1 MKKRFTDDQINYV
14 NTINIIDYMEYRGL
28 DLKRSNRRV
37 KVKGWNGLDVTPDGR
52 KWKDFASGRGGYVI
66 QFVSW
71 LNACSWKEAVQEL
84 LNFSHHA
91 PPVQLSTPQPEPP
104 PPKPFCLPPKAK
116 SYRNLFAYLIKTR
129 KLDSKVV
136 QYCVDQK
143 LIYQDERC
151 NCVFVGY
158 DDCGEPASAFL
169 RGSNEYAPFKML
181 VEGSRAEYGFTL
193 PGANSRLFIFESPI
207 DLLSYMTLKNIR
219 NPLYFD
225 NRGDHC
231 LSCNGL
237 KYLPILHY
245 LSIHREIRQ
254 IVFGVDNDPV
264 NEYGNRPGQDF
275 IKSATQ
281 EIMEAFPD
289 RFTTSKQFI
298 ADLPRQKDW
307 NQELVRLRKNQE
319 HKKSNRTRQPCR

>member
-1 MKKRFTDDQINYV
+1 MKKRFTDDQIDYV

-52 KWKDFASGRGGYVI
+52 KWKDFASGQGGYVI
-66 QFVSW
+66 QFVAW

-84 LNFSHHA
+84 LDFSHHA
-91 PPVQLSTPQPEPP
+91 PPVQLSTPQLEPP
-104 PPKPFCLPPKAK
+104 PSKPFCLPPKAK

-129 KLDSKVV
+129 RLDSKVV

-143 LIYQDERC
+143 LIYQDEHC

-158 DDCGEPASAFL
+158 DDSGEPASAFL
-169 RGSNEYAPFKML
+169 RGSNEYAPFKIL
-181 VEGSRAEYGFTL
+181 VEGSRTEYGFTL
-193 PGANSRLFIFESPI
+193 PGANPRLFIFESPI

-219 NPLYFD
+219 NPLYFE
-225 NRGDHC
+225 NRQDHC

-264 NEYGNRPGQDF
+264 NEYGNRPGRDF
-275 IKSATQ
+275 MESAIQ

-289 RFTTSKQFI
+289 RFITSKQFI
-298 ADLPRQKDW
+298 SDLPGQKDW
-307 NQELVRLRKNQE
+307 NQELVTFRKSQE
-319 HKKSNRTRQPCR
+319 HKKSNNGRQSCR

>member
-1 MKKRFTDDQINYV
+1 MFTDDQIHLANDV
-14 NTINIIDYMEYRGL
+14 NIIDYMEYCGL

-52 KWKDFASGRGGYVI
+52 KWKDFASGQGGYII
-66 QFVSW
+66 QFVAW
-71 LNACSWKEAVQEL
+71 LNAYSWKEAVQEL
-84 LNFSHHA
+84 LDFSHHA
-91 PPVQLSTPQPEPP
+91 PPAHRPIPQTEPP
-104 PPKPFCLPPKAK
+104 PSKPFCLPPKAK
-116 SYRNLFAYLIKTR
+116 SYRNLFAYLLKTR
-129 KLDSKVV
+129 KLDSEIV

-158 DDCGEPASAFL
+158 DDNREPASAFL

-181 VEGSRAEYGFTL
+181 VEGSQAEYGFTL
-193 PGANSRLFIFESPI
+193 PGTNSRLFIFESPI

-225 NRGDHC
+225 NRRDHY

-237 KYLPILHY
+237 KYLPILYY
-245 LSIHREIRQ
+245 LSTYHEISQ

-289 RFTTSKQFI
+289 RFKTSKQFI

-307 NQELVRLRKNQE
+307 NQELVTFRKSQE
-319 HKKSNRTRQPCR
+319 HKKSKNGRQPCR

>member
-1 MKKRFTDDQINYV
+1 MRKKFTDDQIDYV
-14 NTINIIDYMEYRGL
+14 NTISIIDYMEYHNL
-28 DLKRSNRRV
+28 DLKHSNRRV

-52 KWKDFASGRGGYVI
+52 KWKDFASGQGGYVI
-66 QFVSW
+66 QFVVW
-71 LNACSWKEAVQEL
+71 LNQCSWKEAVQEL
-84 LNFSHHA
+84 LVFSHHA
-91 PPVQLSTPQPEPP
+91 PYVHLSITPPEPP
-104 PPKPFCLPPKAK
+104 PPKPFLLPPKAK
-116 SYRNLFAYLIKTR
+116 SYRNLFAYLLKTR
-129 KLDSKVV
+129 KLNLKIV

-143 LIYQDERC
+143 LMYQDQRC

-158 DDCGEPASAFL
+158 DDSGKPASAFL

-193 PGANSRLFIFESPI
+193 SGKNSRLFIFESPI
-207 DLLSYMTLKNIR
+207 DLLSYMTLKNTH
-219 NPLYFD
+219 NPLYFE
-225 NRGDHC
+225 NREDHY

-245 LSIHREIRQ
+245 LSTHQKISQ

-275 IKSATQ
+275 MKSATQ

-289 RFTTSKQFI
+289 RFTISKQFI

-307 NQELVRLRKNQE
+307 NQELVNLRKNQE
-319 HKKSNRTRQPCR
+319 HKKLNKEQQQYR

>member
-1 MKKRFTDDQINYV
+1 MKKKFTDDQIDYV
-14 NTINIIDYMEYRGL
+14 NAINIIDYMEYRGL
-28 DLKRSNRRV
+28 DLKRNNRRV

-52 KWKDFASGRGGYVI
+52 KWKDFASGQGGYII
-66 QFVSW
+66 QFVAW

-84 LNFSHHA
+84 LDFSHHA
-91 PPVQLSTPQPEPP
+91 TLVQPSIPQPQLP

-116 SYRNLFAYLIKTR
+116 SYRNLFAYLLKTR

-151 NCVFVGY
+151 NCVFVGV
-158 DDCGEPASAFL
+158 DDGGEPVSAFL
-169 RGSNEYAPFKML
+169 RGSNEYVPFKML
-181 VEGSRAEYGFTL
+181 AEGSRAEYGFTL
-193 PGANSRLFIFESPI
+193 SGNNSRLFIFESPI
-207 DLLSYMTLKNIR
+207 DLLSYMTLKNMR

-225 NRGDHC
+225 NCQDHY

-245 LSIHREIRQ
+245 LSTHHEINQ

-264 NEYGNRPGQDF
+264 NEYGNRPGRDF
-275 IKSATQ
+275 MESAIQ

-289 RFTTSKQFI
+289 RFITPKQFI
-298 ADLPRQKDW
+298 ADLPGQKDW
-307 NQELVRLRKNQE
+307 NQELVTFRKNQE
-319 HKKSNRTRQPCR
+319 HKKSNRAWRPCR

>member
-1 MKKRFTDDQINYV
+1 MKKKFTDDQIDYV

-28 DLKRSNRRV
+28 DLKRNNRRV

-52 KWKDFASGRGGYVI
+52 KWKDFASGQGGYII
-66 QFVSW
+66 QFVAW

-84 LNFSHHA
+84 LDLSHHA
-91 PPVQLSTPQPEPP
+91 PPIQMSITPPEPP

-116 SYRNLFAYLIKTR
+116 SYRNLFAYLLKTR

-158 DDCGEPASAFL
+158 DDSGEPASAFL

-193 PGANSRLFIFESPI
+193 PGANSWLFIFESPI

-219 NPLYFD
+219 NQLYFE
-225 NRGDHC
+225 NRQDHC
-231 LSCNGL
+231 LSCNCL
-237 KYLPILHY
+237 KYLPILQY

-307 NQELVRLRKNQE
+307 NQELVTFRKSQE
-319 HKKSNRTRQPCR
+319 HKKLNRARQSCR